1 MNAMEHRIEV
11 ARAAS
16 DLADRMVSLF
26 DHCPALHGF
35 TVQRAADPNVA
46 EERTVLAL
54 SADLSL
60 ADVIWHR
67 PLDTQQA
74 AAMIDEI
81 SQALAELVDERPEA
95 AALLAGRT
103 FARTLS

>member
-1 MNAMEHRIEV
+1 MNAMEHRLEV

-26 DHCPALHGF
+26 ERCPALHGF
-35 TVQRAADPNVA
+35 TVQRSGGVP

-54 SADLSL
+54 SEDLSL

-67 PLDTQQA
+67 PLNTQQA

-81 SQALAELVDERPEA
+81 TQALLELVDERPEA
-95 AALLAGRT
+95 ATLLAGHT
-103 FARTLS
+103 FARTLN